1 MNKAIIIT
9 TGEELLHGR
18 TLDTNSAFIC
28 KELYETGIEIIEC
41 ITVGDDI
48 EAIIYAI
55 EESFKRC
62 NIIFITGGLGPTDD
76 DRTVEAICRFFSLKD
91 TVDENA
97 RIRIEGLFA
106 RANYKINKK
115 DYKMA
120 LVPEGS
126 VVFKNNKGHAPGFLI
141 EKDDKFLIAM
151 PGVPFEAEDMFVNEI
166 KPYLCQRFNLKKS
179 DGIIFR
185 LTGLRESTINEIIE
199 KSKIPQLGKWGISAK
214 TGVYEVYLSLNDTT
228 DDPRSIEEMLK
239 DIFKEKLIDSSF
251 SSPSEELVFLL
262 KQKQTKLATA
272 ESCTGGLIAK
282 MITDIPGSSEVYNG
296 SIIAYSN
303 EVKQNL
309 LSVSETTLKKYGA
322 VSEETALEMING
334 LQKVIQYDIAIAI
347 TGIAGPGGA
356 TKEKKVGTVCFAFD
370 LCGQKKSETKIFNG
384 DRERVRN
391 LSALYAINTV
401 REFIKK

>member
-141 EKDDKFLIAM
+141 EKDNKFLIAM

-199 KSKIPQLGKWGISAK
+199 KSKIT
-214 TGVYEVYLSLNDTT
+214 TGEVGDFCEN
-228 DDPRSIEEMLK
+228 RSI
-239 DIFKEKLIDSSF
+239 
-251 SSPSEELVFLL
+251 
-262 KQKQTKLATA
+262 
-272 ESCTGGLIAK
+272 
-282 MITDIPGSSEVYNG
+282 
-296 SIIAYSN
+296 
-303 EVKQNL
+303 
-309 LSVSETTLKKYGA
+309 
-322 VSEETALEMING
+322 
-334 LQKVIQYDIAIAI
+334 
-347 TGIAGPGGA
+347 
-356 TKEKKVGTVCFAFD
+356 
-370 LCGQKKSETKIFNG
+370 
-384 DRERVRN
+384 
-391 LSALYAINTV
+391 
-401 REFIKK
+401 